1 MAFIFNLLFLFDC
14 YVCTLI
20 FLLSKIIHVL
30 LTGDTAVPIKYK
42 HATYMVYED
51 EESVSITLQA
61 TVNHSFSFSVTVSTR
76 DGTASC
82 KCQAVVYGQ
91 TCRQSLV

>member
-1 MAFIFNLLFLFDC
+1 M
-14 YVCTLI
+14 CTLI
-20 FLLSKIIHVL
+20 FLLSKIVYIL
-30 LTGDTAVPIKYK
+30 LLGDTAVPVKFK

-61 TVNHSFSFSVTVSTR
+61 TVDHSFSFSVTVSTR

-91 TCRQSLV
+91 TCTQSLV